1 MGQVGYLGCSVMNW
15 RIKRSKLI
23 MSFIFIIAGFSV
35 MTTFFYFVP
44 FSPSDKFT
52 IWLWSVLATSMF
64 AFAMSIILNFNIKKT
79 MAGIVFML
87 CYSLIF
93 FVPFPLNL
101 GELIWPAGLLLLVLL
116 MWIYKKTQRS
126 KGR

>member
-1 MGQVGYLGCSVMNW
+1 MN
-15 RIKRSKLI
+15 RQIKRSKLI
-23 MSFIFIIAGFSV
+23 LTFIFIIAGFSV
-35 MTTFFYFVP
+35 ITLFFKLIP

-52 IWLWSVLATSMF
+52 IWLWSVLAASMF
-64 AFAMSIILNFNIKKT
+64 AFAMSIILNLNIKKT

-101 GELIWPAGLLLLVLL
+101 GDLVFPAGLLLLVLL
-116 MWIYKKTQRS
+116 MWIYKKH
-126 KGR
+126 KEAKEDDHG